1 MQLGARDIRA
11 AVMVLALLLITS
23 CRTTVGVAVS
33 PADYPFLTSTT
44 DSAGVKWRRIQGS
57 YGDAFFGRVRGDKSA
72 ALGFHRYFEHPGE
85 DPGTQ
90 DVSEA
95 SRRIE
100 DALGAFEVMWHQ
112 TTRSTTPHF
121 ARDTSFD
128 FRTYAVTLPDQDTE
142 QMVREKMYVW
152 ISADEESQVSRL
164 SDYLGSLEL
173 FRVQPDHSTGIR

>member
-1 MQLGARDIRA
+1 
-11 AVMVLALLLITS
+11 MVLALLLFTS
-23 CRTTVGVAVS
+23 CRTSVGVEVS
-33 PADYPFLTSTT
+33 PADYPFLKSATHSTE
-44 DSAGVKWRRIQGS
+44 VKWRMMHGS
-57 YGDAFFGRVRGDKSA
+57 YGDAFFGRIPGDKSA

-90 DVSEA
+90 DVSEG

-112 TTRSTTPHF
+112 NTRSTTPHF
-121 ARDTSFD
+121 TRDTSFD

-142 QMVREKMYVW
+142 QMVTEKMYVW
-152 ISADEESQVSRL
+152 ISADEESQVNRL

-173 FRVQPDHSTGIR
+173 FRVQPGHSTGIR